1 MALQVDSKRSS
12 RSLLIAEN
20 VEVIYVETKEE
31 LKTLNGDLWYNVSD
45 FHQFRKEALQELVE
59 FMDKNGIHDAGEALA
74 LMY

>member
-1 MALQVDSKRSS
+1 MQGDSAKSS
-12 RSLLIAEN
+12 RTIFITEN

-31 LKTLNGDLWYNVSD
+31 LKMMNDDLWYSVYD
-45 FHQFRKEALQELVE
+45 FHQFRKEALRELME